1 MDKLK
6 DNRVRLIGAGLA
18 AFLAVLLIVQL
29 IISIVALVAI
39 GNVGK
44 SQLADDYSQDTSY
57 TFNYF
62 DYRGRGEETR
72 LLLIYAEQPFEDVRY
87 NRSYWFSDVKKTA
100 RYGQLPYLDVNDGR
114 RLYESYAISR
124 YLAKRFD
131 LAGKGAWE
139 QAKVDEFADF
149 HKDNDNEWYD
159 YGYMEV
165 LSEND
170 TRLPLLKES
179 TDKKFPTYVSQIE
192 ASGSGF
198 PDAFRSHLGR
208 FPGGQLPGD
217 VQEHSAGPVEWALAS
232 SRGVPQKSSRTAEN
246 RRVREEPEVLADMIF
261 DS

>member
-1 MDKLK
+1 MDKLNE
-6 DNRVRLIGAGLA
+6 NRVRLIGAGLA
-18 AFLAVLLIVQL
+18 VFLAVLLIVQL

-39 GNVGK
+39 GSVGK
-44 SQLADDYSQDTSY
+44 SQLSDDYSQDTSY
-57 TFNYF
+57 SFYYF

-72 LLLIYAEQPFEDVRY
+72 LLLIYADQPFEDVRY
-87 NRSYWFSDVKKTA
+87 NRSYWFSDIKKTA
-100 RYGQLPYLDVNDGR
+100 RYGQLPYLDINDGR

-131 LAGKGAWE
+131 LSGKGAWE

-198 PDAFRSHLGR
+198 LMPSGVTWADFPVANFLETFKNTQPDLWSGR
-208 FPGGQLPGD
+208 W
-217 VQEHSAGPVEWALAS
+217 PVLE
-232 SRGVPQKSSRTAEN
+232 EFH
-246 RRVREEPEVLADMIF
+246 RRVHALPRIDEYVKNRKFSLI
-261 DS
+261 